1 MFNLK
6 LSSLRKETFKKLK
19 TIKRFVFDT
28 RLRHSKKICQTDE
41 FFLFNSL
48 FLCTWCKQ
56 DEAVRIKTS
65 TASFYGRKKQQKRIE
80 LIHFNA
86 EISQLC
92 GYALT
97 LETKQEVARS
107 YHRQN
112 FRKHP

>member
-6 LSSLRKETFKKLK
+6 LTSLRKETFKKLK
-19 TIKRFVFDT
+19 TIKRFIFDT
-28 RLRHSKKICQTDE
+28 RRKRSKKICQTDE
-41 FFLFNSL
+41 FSLFNSL
-48 FLCTWCKQ
+48 FLCTWSKR

-65 TASFYGRKKQQKRIE
+65 TTSFYGRKNQQKLIE

-97 LETKQEVARS
+97 LGTKQEV
-107 YHRQN
+107 Y
-112 FRKHP
+112 KLLKTP